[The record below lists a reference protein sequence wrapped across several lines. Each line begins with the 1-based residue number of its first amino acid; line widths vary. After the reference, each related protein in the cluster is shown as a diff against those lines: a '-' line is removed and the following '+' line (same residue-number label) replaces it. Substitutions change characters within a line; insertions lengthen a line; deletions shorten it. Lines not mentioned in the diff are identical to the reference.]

1 MELTPIPKS
10 WYAPIVLGLAL
21 IITSLGWADSHKTL
35 VRERAEHAVVVQQF
49 KDAQAEAN
57 RKAEA
62 KRVEL
67 EKKAKEDATKADGRY
82 NTLLTEYRSNLLRF
96 KANQS
101 TTVGSNRGELQ
112 TSEGTD
118 RSGSSTDVLKR
129 QAVGIADSSLVIS
142 MKDAEICAVNTARL
156 QAAHDWATEYIKSI
170 E

>member
-21 IITSLGWADSHKTL
+21 IITSLGWADSHKAL
-35 VRERAEHAVVVQQF
+35 VQERVSHQLDVQRF

-62 KRVEL
+62 KRTEL
-67 EKKAKEDATKADGRY
+67 EKKAKDDAKKADGRY
-82 NTLLTEYRSNLLRF
+82 NALLAEYRSNLLRF

-101 TTVGSNRGELQ
+101 GSVGSGHNKLQ
-112 TSEGTD
+112 TTEGAD
-118 RSGSSTDVLKR
+118 RSGSSTDVLT
-129 QAVGIADSSLVIS
+129 IS
-142 MKDAEICAVNTARL
+142 ISDAEVCAVNTARL